1 MNRRLNRIGIDPT
14 RRTRYVCIAGKRRW
28 SPFVQK
34 MKPSMA
40 HSRNSAPLISDIAVF
55 KGIDELP
62 FHPEGFLRIA
72 PMAFQFKWKPAP
84 KG

>member
-1 MNRRLNRIGIDPT
+1 
-14 RRTRYVCIAGKRRW
+14 
-28 SPFVQK
+28 